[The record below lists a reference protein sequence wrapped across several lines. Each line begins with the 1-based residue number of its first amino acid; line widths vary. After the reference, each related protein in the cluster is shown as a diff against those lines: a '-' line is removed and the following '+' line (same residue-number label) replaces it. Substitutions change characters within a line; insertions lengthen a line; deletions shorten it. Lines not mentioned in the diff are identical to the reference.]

1 MGIYPGRTATLK
13 TILNGCVTKADT
25 IMVEAQRTGNY
36 HAACEQMK
44 EQLRET
50 SRHSPTSPKG
60 RDALRDTQA
69 AITSRL
75 QALQA
80 ASEYVEAVREAGYD
94 VYTLTP
100 TNGSPALDEVQRETL
115 FTWEY
120 DCASG
125 LTYLCLTPGEG
136 EDAGVLVGQ
145 VELSVLD
152 GSGCGPVTVARAEAG
167 CFRVSG
173 VSLQTV
179 RANGPVRALIPVV
192 RAETKPPLNMPV
204 VCDVRWFG
212 RASRVWDGALLVAV
226 PRHPK

>member
-36 HAACEQMK
+36 QAACEQMK
-44 EQLRET
+44 QQLRET

-100 TNGSPALDEVQRETL
+100 TNGSPALDEVQREAL

-120 DCASG
+120 DCSSG

-136 EDAGVLVGQ
+136 EDSGLLVGQ
-145 VELSVLD
+145 LELSVLD
-152 GSGCGPVTVARAEAG
+152 GSGCGPV
-167 CFRVSG
+167 RV
-173 VSLQTV
+173 
-179 RANGPVRALIPVV
+179 LIPVV

-212 RASRVWDGALLVAV
+212 RASRVWDGGLLVAV

>member
-1 MGIYPGRTATLK
+1 MMCTLSPP
-13 TILNGCVTKADT
+13 
-25 IMVEAQRTGNY
+25 TGD
-36 HAACEQMK
+36 
-44 EQLRET
+44 
-50 SRHSPTSPKG
+50 G
-60 RDALRDTQA
+60 
-69 AITSRL
+69 
-75 QALQA
+75 
-80 ASEYVEAVREAGYD
+80 
-94 VYTLTP
+94 
-100 TNGSPALDEVQRETL
+100 PALDEVQRETL

-136 EDAGVLVGQ
+136 EDAGLLVGE

-179 RANGPVRALIPVV
+179 RAHGPVRAQIPVV

-212 RASRVWDGALLVAV
+212 RASRAWDGALLVVV
-226 PRHPK
+226 PRTK